1 MNITN
6 LDIKQYE
13 DIADDCW
20 NGNWT
25 DATNKCI
32 KYNYCVVELI
42 EIYEHRQQELDVDN
56 ELLSM
61 TDIAYLGMYIERAR
75 NAKL

>member
-1 MNITN
+1 MQIENK
-6 LDIKQYE
+6 DILQYE
-13 DIADDCW
+13 DIADDCY

-32 KYNYCVVELI
+32 EYGYSAVELI
-42 EIYEHRQQELDVDN
+42 ELHEHREQELGEDW

-61 TDIAYLGMYIERAR
+61 RDIAYLGMYIERNR

>member
-25 DATNKCI
+25 DATDKCI
-32 KYNYCVVELI
+32 KYNYSVIELI
-42 EIYEHRQQELDVDN
+42 EIYEHRQQELDVDS

-61 TDIAYLGMYIERAR
+61 KDIAYLGMYIERKR

>member
-1 MNITN
+1 MQIENK
-6 LDIKQYE
+6 DILQYE
-13 DIADDCW
+13 DIADSCH

-25 DATNKCI
+25 NATNKCI
-32 KYNYCVVELI
+32 EYGYCVVELI
-42 EIYEHRQQELDVDN
+42 ELYEHREQELGEDW

-61 TDIAYLGMYIERAR
+61 RDIAYLGMYIERAI